1 MQKTISILF
10 LLMAT
15 VVIFCSCSAE
25 DPSGNK
31 PFAELQSSDIRSA
44 SVQLLPPN
52 ETVSIPEP
60 EELTALLHDVVI
72 FEEDDSYF
80 EYYGQSV
87 IFTLEKTDGTTV
99 EIMAYDPF
107 VVIDGIGY
115 KCEYEPCEALNRY
128 ANDLLNENMSV

>member
-1 MQKTISILF
+1 MKKAFSIFSF
-10 LLMAT
+10 LIVTA
-15 VVIFCSCSAE
+15 VIFCSCSAKDSSE
-25 DPSGNK
+25 NR
-31 PFAELQSSDIRSA
+31 PFAELQSSEIRSA
-44 SVQLLPPN
+44 SVQLQPPN
-52 ETVSIPEP
+52 EIVSIPEP

-72 FEEDDSYF
+72 YEEDNSYS
-80 EYYGQSV
+80 EYDGQSV